1 MRNTI
6 ILLLM
11 LLFPFGLL
19 AEEAGNDEVQHYI
32 SRLDKEIDE
41 LKGLISDKS
50 DTLFV
55 LKQEWYSTC
64 VEYLNEG
71 NLQKGELEELISAT
85 IPAIDGEEL
94 YNELQRAIN
103 CLTDGEAYL
112 YKEVAPPI
120 KASSEQKNDGKPKK
134 KEKANKKPS
143 KSKEPK
149 KKEEK
154 QTDNLPVKEEKQTDN
169 PLVKEEKQPVVSDET
184 PEIPV
189 PVKDTTRDERKE
201 EVAPVVEETSPDVP
215 PTNETIVP
223 EKKIPTKNDRGDI
236 DELRSKSPKSK
247 DGK

>member
-19 AEEAGNDEVQHYI
+19 AEEAGNDEVQRQYI
-32 SRLDKEIDE
+32 SQLDNEIANLE
-41 LKGLISDKS
+41 RLISEKT
-50 DTLFV
+50 DTLFAI
-55 LKQEWYSTC
+55 KQEWYCTC
-64 VEYLNEG
+64 VEYLKEG
-71 NLQKGELEELISAT
+71 NLQKDELEELISAT
-85 IPAIDGEEL
+85 IPTIDGEEL
-94 YNELQRAIN
+94 YDELQRAKN

-112 YKEVAPPI
+112 YKEVTPPI
-120 KASSEQKNDGKPKK
+120 KASSEPKNDGKQKK
-134 KEKANKKPS
+134 KEKATKKPS

-154 QTDNLPVKEEKQTDN
+154 QKDN
-169 PLVKEEKQPVVSDET
+169 PLVKEEKQPVASDET
-184 PEIPV
+184 PVTPA
-189 PVKDTTRDERKE
+189 PVKDTTRDERNE
-201 EVAPVVEETSPDVP
+201 EAAPVVEETSPDVP